1 MAVAVKQSPSPASMA
16 ALRRLLGQL
25 SPEGRRSFFPAIEWF
40 AAFERNYRAS
50 ETQRC
55 EAPAQDD
62 QSIVP
67 EEARE
72 EAAKTRD
79 EIVAQIWEPDLRSD
93 LVDRIVYARVSG
105 WIDQPTIKAAIKKAL
120 DSRAE
125 YERSGGQRG
134 RDAVW
139 KALAV
144 WIKGVYESNNV
155 AWTPTR
161 SAIEPRPS
169 ATLDAPEPQRFV
181 KLPGGE
187 VAKFEELLS

>member
-1 MAVAVKQSPSPASMA
+1 MAVAVKQSPASMA
-16 ALRRLLGQL
+16 SLRRLLGQL
-25 SPEGRRSFFPAIEWF
+25 SPEGRRSFVPALEWLL
-40 AAFERNYRAS
+40 AFERNYRAADA
-50 ETQRC
+50 QRYA
-55 EAPAQDD
+55 APAPVD
-62 QSIVP
+62 QIAVSP
-67 EEARE
+67 AASE
-72 EAAKTRD
+72 EAAKTRA
-79 EIVAQIWEPDLRSD
+79 EIVAQVWEPDLRSD
-93 LVDRIVYARVSG
+93 LVDRIVLARVNG

-120 DSRAE
+120 DARAE

-134 RDAVW
+134 RDAAW
-139 KALAV
+139 KSLAV
-144 WIKGVYESNNV
+144 WIKGVYESNNA